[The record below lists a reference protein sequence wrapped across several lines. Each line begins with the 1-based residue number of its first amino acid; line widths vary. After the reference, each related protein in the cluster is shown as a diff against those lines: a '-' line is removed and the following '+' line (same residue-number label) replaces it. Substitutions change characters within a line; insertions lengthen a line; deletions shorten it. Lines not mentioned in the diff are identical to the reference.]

1 MLITLTSAPGGAQSR
16 WPGWLLHRDRHFPQA
31 EGISSPFATD
41 MPASTAMQG
50 LRFLA
55 PHAISAHDR
64 EALDEAMPAI
74 ERKAAVAG
82 FNLREGNWSYEQIA
96 CSLYA
101 NDVLLLYSLDRGP
114 RDQSRFSV
122 VIPRDSKS
130 AVRVVPILRRSF
142 TPYTSA
148 PGNPVTIAA
157 FNSLRE
163 NSPSTQKPD
172 WLLTGRCYAALAGAR
187 VQLNSPES
195 GSAGDLQVAMPSV
208 LKIDE
213 GKNVVQFVDV
223 EQPRNPQQWRLIFDP
238 KGKLVKVEVS
248 TFPAL
253 QVKIVP

>member
-1 MLITLTSAPGGAQSR
+1 
-16 WPGWLLHRDRHFPQA
+16 
-31 EGISSPFATD
+31 
-41 MPASTAMQG
+41 MPAATAAQG
-50 LRFLA
+50 IRFLA
-55 PHAISAHDR
+55 PNAISAYDR
-64 EALDEAMPAI
+64 DALAQAMPAI

-82 FNLREGNWSYEQIA
+82 FNLQEGNWSYQQIA

-101 NDVLLLYSLDRGP
+101 NDLLLLYSLDRGP

-122 VIPRDSKS
+122 VIPRDRKS

-163 NSPSTQKPD
+163 NSASTQKPD
-172 WLLTGRCYAALAGAR
+172 WLLTGRCYAALAGAH

-195 GSAGDLQVAMPSV
+195 GSAGDLQIAMPSV
-208 LKIDE
+208 LKID
-213 GKNVVQFVDV
+213 GARNIVQFVDV
-223 EQPRNPQQWRLIFDP
+223 EQPRYPQQWRLIFDS

-253 QVKIVP
+253 QVKILP